1 MKDLQMLIKDIA
13 AAIEM
18 NGFKSYLNK
27 ETQDVQM
34 LPDEL
39 HIPYTDMDMFQEL
52 LDKLEANPEQ
62 YIEIES
68 LSSREGF
75 ILMEDFA
82 ANLKDKNTQN
92 RLYNALSRPKPFRQF
107 RYALEDND
115 LLQQWYAFKDAYYEQ
130 LAKEWLTKN
139 FIHLHS

>member
-107 RYALEDND
+107 RYALEEND

-130 LAKEWLTKN
+130 LAKEWLTKH